1 MTRVAAVG
9 DLHIGA
15 GAEDQLAEA
24 LGKLEEQADV
34 LLLAGDLTRCGDI
47 TEVETLA
54 RVLAPLELPIV
65 SVLGNHDHHAEK
77 VDELVRT
84 LTGAGVEILEGTSTL
99 LPLNGTTLGIA
110 GTKGFGGGF
119 AGASVSEFG
128 EPVTK
133 AFASYGASKAEQLE
147 VALRTITEADIR
159 IVLLHYAPIPD
170 TLRGENPQLFPFLGS
185 HLLSEAIDRA
195 GADLVLHGHAHLGS
209 EHGLTPGGIRV
220 RNVAQPVIG
229 RAYRIFEL
237 PHPSDA
243 HPNTG
248 EGGEG

>member
-9 DLHIGA
+9 DLHIGE
-15 GAEDQLAEA
+15 GGEDQLTRA
-24 LGKLEEQADV
+24 LASVEEQADV

-47 TEVETLA
+47 GEVTTLG
-54 RVLAPLELPIV
+54 RVLEPLEIPV
-65 SVLGNHDHHAEK
+65 VAVLGNHDHHAGR
-77 VDELVRT
+77 VDELVLT
-84 LTGAGVEILEGTSTL
+84 LTRSGVEILEGTSTVL
-99 LPLNGTTLGIA
+99 ALNGTTVGVA

-133 AFASYGASKAEQLE
+133 AFARYAASKAEHLE
-147 VALRTITEADIR
+147 VALGAIAEADVR
-159 IVLLHYAPIPD
+159 IALLHYAPIPE

-195 GADLVLHGHAHLGS
+195 GADLVLHGHAHHGS
-209 EHGLTPGGIRV
+209 EHGLTPRGIRV
-220 RNVAQPVIG
+220 RNVAQPVIC

-237 PHPSDA
+237 PHGDDA
-243 HPNTG
+243 VSSVDRAA
-248 EGGEG
+248 